1 MTQENFMKINIHITP
16 NAKNSEVIGEES
28 DLFGGKVL
36 KVKVAAPPIE
46 GKANKE
52 LIKILSEYFDVSK
65 SMISIVAGDK
75 SRNKIV
81 EIKK

>member
-1 MTQENFMKINIHITP
+1 MKINIHLIP
-16 NAKNSEVIGEES
+16 NAKKSEVLSEEQ
-28 DLFGGKVL
+28 DLFGGKTL

-52 LIKILSEYFDVSK
+52 LINLLSKHFDVPK
-65 SMISIVAGDK
+65 SHIKIIAGEK

-81 EIKK
+81 EIK